1 MPELAD
7 PHWKA
12 EGPPEETHCPECDL
26 EVCEDFIIGAG
37 YPREYLDIIGRPAWG
52 CYEDDHALCRACHEL
67 NDPRIP

>member
-37 YPREYLDIIGRPAWG
+37 YPRE
-52 CYEDDHALCRACHEL
+52 
-67 NDPRIP
+67 